1 MFFIHHKL
9 CLNFI
14 MTLSV
19 YQHLL
24 ILRHALESISFGM
37 ECLLVLTLAQTLLK
51 VMAQDVH
58 TLISRA
64 LWLEFGTMATAQTT
78 WMLLVIKK

>member
-1 MFFIHHKL
+1 
-9 CLNFI
+9 
-14 MTLSV
+14 
-19 YQHLL
+19 
-24 ILRHALESISFGM
+24 M